1 MSRSEEEEINVSGD
15 LDSALSTS
23 STSSK
28 MSLNLQLTNPM
39 AREWIHTRRRNIRA
53 WTVFL
58 NASWFQTPQS
68 AAQLGQ
74 RIVRNLD
81 HFQSNYFFVFLALMI
96 YCIVTSPLLLVALI
110 AALGGCYIV
119 SLRNP
124 EQPLKLLGHE
134 ITQGHQY
141 CAVLLCAIP
150 FFILAG
156 ASSAFFWVLGAS
168 FFVIMLHASFFA
180 HEKLPPPEDK
190 FTLETV

>member
-1 MSRSEEEEINVSGD
+1 MSRSEEEEINISGD
-15 LDSALSTS
+15 LDSGLTS
-23 STSSK
+23 SSDSK

-68 AAQLGQ
+68 ATQLGQ
-74 RIVRNLD
+74 RILRNLE
-81 HFQSNYFFVFLALMI
+81 HFQSNYLFVFMALMI
-96 YCIVTSPLLLVALI
+96 YCILTSPLLLVALV
-110 AALGGCYIV
+110 AALGGSYIV
-119 SLRNP
+119 SLRDP
-124 EQPLKLLGHE
+124 EQPLKILGYE
-134 ITQGHQY
+134 ITPGHQY
-141 CAVLLCAIP
+141 LAVLLLAIP
-150 FFILAG
+150 LFLLAG